1 MFNSCSKDINEISL
15 IKEDKQELEMINVY
29 REAYTSLKS
38 GDTFFAAQKFLE
50 AELLLPQSDWASKAS
65 LMASYSYYLQN
76 YYIKALENLERF
88 LLTYPKS
95 ENIVYAHYLI
105 AMCYYE
111 NIEDEKRDTEPIL
124 KAKEKFSFIVD
135 EYPNTDFALDS
146 EFKLDLIE
154 DILASK
160 EMYLGRFYQKKRKWI
175 ASINRFKNVIEKY
188 DQTIFVE
195 EALHRVVEIYYKLGL
210 ENESQRY
217 ANILGY
223 NYLSSKWYEKSYI
236 IFNRDYSSQI
246 QNFTQKDK
254 KGVLNKF
261 KKFLLDE

>member
-38 GDTFFAAQKFLE
+38 GDAFFAAQKFLE

-160 EMYLGRFYQKKRKWI
+160 EMYLGRFYQKKKKMD
-175 ASINRFKNVIEKY
+175 S
-188 DQTIFVE
+188 
-195 EALHRVVEIYYKLGL
+195 
-210 ENESQRY
+210 
-217 ANILGY
+217 
-223 NYLSSKWYEKSYI
+223 
-236 IFNRDYSSQI
+236 FN
-246 QNFTQKDK
+246 K
-254 KGVLNKF
+254 
-261 KKFLLDE
+261 